1 MCGGQTAM
9 PAHMESVAVLGCEN
23 IVCHV
28 QSPLLGTSNVSGGWA
43 EVCADG
49 RTRGFTERGI
59 AVVNGLKFDLEA
71 TV

>member
-1 MCGGQTAM
+1 M

-28 QSPLLGTSNVSGGWA
+28 HSPLLGISNFSGGWV

-49 RTRGFTERGI
+49 RTRGSTERAI

-71 TV
+71 TI